1 MYSNQFQI
9 GNDCYL
15 KHTQQKKG
23 VAMISPDGRFL
34 NPLDSVSN
42 SELEQR
48 RLLALAS
55 LGVPEAESIPVFD
68 EAVQT
73 AAHFLKAS
81 ICLLSFVERDR
92 QNFKAT
98 IGLSRI
104 GLMNDLARERQIP
117 REEAFCNSVVERQRV
132 LMIEDATTH
141 PDYENGLL
149 VQRYGIQAYLGVPL
163 CSSDGYCIGTLA
175 VMELEPRQF
184 TQADASILELIAR
197 WSMSEFDR
205 NRLAKQQH
213 NSLPNT
219 NGAGSSEAQS
229 LDPAI
234 QLGDASVANTVKAN
248 LIAQMVQELRTP
260 LTSILGMASVL
271 NREIYGPLTS
281 KQKEYLDIVHTS
293 SQYMLSL
300 VNETVELG
308 ELDAFNRELDLS
320 HVDVEMLCQQS
331 LSTLQEA
338 AKRREQDINLTM
350 EPGQRTWVLDKNKVR
365 QMLYHLV
372 FRVIQASNPGS
383 LIRIHVSRK
392 IHQLNLSIW
401 TSHPWLGEGLPH
413 TEVYNDPYALANGS
427 LDAMVSSSLGSSLQR
442 REMGST
448 ATSLMPQRM
457 NEAVATTTVV
467 EPSPSMEPEQQAR
480 QTRQNLGML
489 LSRTL
494 VEMHGGTL
502 SIQGSLE
509 AGYRY
514 VLSLPYLE
522 KPED

>member
-1 MYSNQFQI
+1 
-9 GNDCYL
+9 
-15 KHTQQKKG
+15 
-23 VAMISPDGRFL
+23 MISPDGRFL
-34 NPLDSVSN
+34 NPLDSISN

-55 LGVPEAESIPVFD
+55 LGVSDAESIPVFD

-81 ICLLSFVERDR
+81 ICLLSFIERDR
-92 QNFKAT
+92 QCFKAT

-104 GLMNDLARERQIP
+104 GLMNDLAASRQIL
-117 REEAFCNSVVERQRV
+117 REESFCNSVVETQRV

-141 PDYENGLL
+141 PDYQNGLL
-149 VQRYGIQAYLGVPL
+149 ARRYGIHAYLGVPL
-163 CSSDGYCIGTLA
+163 FSSEGYCIGTLA
-175 VMELEPRQF
+175 VMDLEPRQF
-184 TQADASILELIAR
+184 TNADASVLELIAR
-197 WSMSEFDR
+197 WSMSEFER
-205 NRLAKQQH
+205 NRLLKNQQ
-213 NSLPNT
+213 NSTVLTDAAT
-219 NGAGSSEAQS
+219 NGVGADSPS
-229 LDPAI
+229 LGLPTQMSDTSI
-234 QLGDASVANTVKAN
+234 ANTVKAN

-271 NREIYGPLTS
+271 NREIYGPLTH

-308 ELDAFNRELDLS
+308 ELDALNQELELT

-331 LSTLQEA
+331 LATLKEA
-338 AKRREQDINLTM
+338 AKRREQDINLTL

-383 LIRIHVSRK
+383 LIRVHVSRK
-392 IHQLNLSIW
+392 IHQLNLSVW

-413 TEVYNDPYALANGS
+413 TEVYSEVHVLSDLS
-427 LDAMVSSSLGSSLQR
+427 LDTALNRTQLGFSTNVGSFGQ
-442 REMGST
+442 EMRT
-448 ATSLMPQRM
+448 VMPQAT
-457 NEAVATTTVV
+457 NGATTTVA
-467 EPSPSMEPEQQAR
+467 EPNVTHDVEQQVR

-494 VEMHGGTL
+494 VEVHGGTL

-514 VLSLPYLE
+514 VLALPHLE
-522 KPED
+522 LED

>member
-1 MYSNQFQI
+1 
-9 GNDCYL
+9 
-15 KHTQQKKG
+15 
-23 VAMISPDGRFL
+23 MISPDDRFL

-55 LGVPEAESIPVFD
+55 LGVSDAESIPVFD

-92 QNFKAT
+92 QCFKAT

-104 GLMNDLARERQIP
+104 GLMNDLAASRQLS
-117 REEAFCNSVVERQRV
+117 REESFCNGVVESQRV
-132 LMIEDATTH
+132 LMIDDAATH
-141 PDYENGLL
+141 PDYQDGVL
-149 VQRYGIQAYLGVPL
+149 VRRYGIHAYLGVPL
-163 CSSDGYCIGTLA
+163 FSADGYCIGTLS

-184 TQADASILELIAR
+184 TPADANVLELIAR
-197 WSMSEFDR
+197 WGMSEFDR
-205 NRLAKQQH
+205 NRLLKQQQDTSTSLVS
-213 NSLPNT
+213 NSANR
-219 NGAGSSEAQS
+219 AASSPS
-229 LDPAI
+229 LDGPI
-234 QLGDASVANTVKAN
+234 QLSDSSVANTVKAN

-308 ELDAFNRELDLS
+308 ELDAFNQELDLA

-350 EPGQRTWVLDKNKVR
+350 EPGERTWVLDKNKVR

-392 IHQLNLSIW
+392 MHQLNLSIW

-413 TEVYNDPYALANGS
+413 AEVYNESHALSEKS
-427 LDAMVSSSLGSSLQR
+427 LDAIFSNTLGQSSGGSAVGAGTMMSVMSQAA
-442 REMGST
+442 MGG
-448 ATSLMPQRM
+448 
-457 NEAVATTTVV
+457 ATTTTKVA
-467 EPSPSMEPEQQAR
+467 EPTTSSDTDQQAS

-514 VLSLPYLE
+514 VLSLPYFE
-522 KPED
+522 KAEE

>member
-1 MYSNQFQI
+1 
-9 GNDCYL
+9 
-15 KHTQQKKG
+15 
-23 VAMISPDGRFL
+23 MISPDDRFL
-34 NPLDSVSN
+34 NPLDSISN

-55 LGVPEAESIPVFD
+55 LDVADDTSIPVFD

-92 QNFKAT
+92 QCFKAT

-104 GLMNDLARERQIP
+104 GLMNDLAASRQLP
-117 REEAFCNSVVERQRV
+117 REESFCNGVVEDQRV
-132 LMIEDATTH
+132 LMIEDATTY
-141 PDYENGLL
+141 PDFENSLL
-149 VQRYGIQAYLGVPL
+149 VRRYGIHAYLGVPL
-163 CSSDGYCIGTLA
+163 FSSEGYCIGTLA

-184 TQADASILELIAR
+184 TDAEAGVLELIAR
-197 WSMSEFDR
+197 WGMSEFER
-205 NRLAKQQH
+205 NRLIKAQQ
-213 NSLPNT
+213 
-219 NGAGSSEAQS
+219 
-229 LDPAI
+229 DPAFPPNAAASGMDSAASSFELPGQI
-234 QLGDASVANTVKAN
+234 GEASVANMVKAN
-248 LIAQMVQELRTP
+248 LIAHMVQDLRTP

-271 NREIYGPLTS
+271 NREIYGPLTH

-308 ELDAFNRELDLS
+308 ELDAFNQDLDLA

-331 LSTLQEA
+331 LTTLQEA
-338 AKRREQDINLTM
+338 AKRRDQDINLTM

-372 FRVIQASNPGS
+372 FRVIQVSNPGS

-392 IHQLNLSIW
+392 LRQLNISLW

-413 TEVYNDPYALANGS
+413 SEIYSEASGLSDSPFDMALSNAELSMSMNGMAS
-427 LDAMVSSSLGSSLQR
+427 GR
-442 REMGST
+442 ST
-448 ATSLMPQRM
+448 GALMPQSM
-457 NEAVATTTVV
+457 NGTTTTTVA
-467 EPSPSMEPEQQAR
+467 EPSPAPDPEQQAR
-480 QTRQNLGML
+480 QNRQNLGML

-502 SIQGSLE
+502 SMQGSLDS
-509 AGYRY
+509 GYRY
-514 VLSLPYLE
+514 VLSLPYLD
-522 KPED
+522 KSED

>member
-1 MYSNQFQI
+1 
-9 GNDCYL
+9 
-15 KHTQQKKG
+15 
-23 VAMISPDGRFL
+23 MISPDGRFL
-34 NPLDSVSN
+34 NPLDSISN

-55 LGVPEAESIPVFD
+55 LGVSDAESIPVFD

-92 QNFKAT
+92 QCFKAT

-104 GLMNDLARERQIP
+104 GLMNDLAASRQIM
-117 REEAFCNSVVERQRV
+117 REESFCNNVVESQRV

-141 PDYENGLL
+141 PDYQNGLL
-149 VQRYGIQAYLGVPL
+149 ARRYGIHAYLGVPL
-163 CSSDGYCIGTLA
+163 FSSEGYCIGTLA
-175 VMELEPRQF
+175 VMDLEPRQF
-184 TQADASILELIAR
+184 TNADASVLELIAR
-197 WSMSEFDR
+197 WSMSEFER
-205 NRLAKQQH
+205 NRLLKKQQ
-213 NSLPNT
+213 NATVLT
-219 NGAGSSEAQS
+219 NGVTNGVEADAPS
-229 LDPAI
+229 GLPMPMSDTAI
-234 QLGDASVANTVKAN
+234 ANTVKAN

-271 NREIYGPLTS
+271 NREIYGPLTH

-308 ELDAFNRELDLS
+308 ELDAFNQELELT

-331 LSTLQEA
+331 LATLKEA
-338 AKRREQDINLTM
+338 AKRREQDINLTL

-392 IHQLNLSIW
+392 IHQLNLSVW

-413 TEVYNDPYALANGS
+413 TEVYSEVHVLSDLSLDTVLSRTQLGFSSNSGS
-427 LDAMVSSSLGSSLQR
+427 LGQ
-442 REMGST
+442 EMGAIRPQATNST
-448 ATSLMPQRM
+448 
-457 NEAVATTTVV
+457 TTTVA
-467 EPSPSMEPEQQAR
+467 EPNATHDAEQQVR

-494 VEMHGGTL
+494 VEIHGGTL

-514 VLSLPYLE
+514 VLALPYLE
-522 KPED
+522 LED

>member
-1 MYSNQFQI
+1 
-9 GNDCYL
+9 
-15 KHTQQKKG
+15 
-23 VAMISPDGRFL
+23 MISPDGRFL
-34 NPLDSVSN
+34 NSLDSISHL
-42 SELEQR
+42 ELEQR

-55 LGVPEAESIPVFD
+55 LGVAEAESIPVFD

-92 QNFKAT
+92 QCFKAT

-104 GLMNDLARERQIP
+104 GLMNDLAMSRQLP
-117 REEAFCNSVVERQRV
+117 REESFCNAVIEYQRV
-132 LMIEDATTH
+132 MVVKDATTH
-141 PDYENGLL
+141 PDYGDKLL
-149 VQRYGIQAYLGVPL
+149 VRRYGIQSYLGVPL
-163 CSSDGYCIGTLA
+163 FSADGYCIGTLA
-175 VMELEPRQF
+175 VLDLEPRQF
-184 TQADASILELIAR
+184 TNADTTVLELIAR

-205 NRLAKQQH
+205 NRLLQKHQDSMLQDKVD
-213 NSLPNT
+213 S
-219 NGAGSSEAQS
+219 NGREKVAPYA
-229 LDPAI
+229 DIPI
-234 QLGDASVANTVKAN
+234 QMNDASMANMVKAN

-271 NREIYGPLTS
+271 NREIYGPLTN

-308 ELDAFNRELDLS
+308 ELDAFNRELELT

-331 LSTLQEA
+331 LVTLREA

-350 EPGQRTWVLDKNKVR
+350 EPGERTWVLDKNKVK
-365 QMLYHLV
+365 QMLYHLT
-372 FRVIQASNPGS
+372 FRVIQASETGS
-383 LIRIHVSRK
+383 LVRIHVSRK
-392 IHQLNLSIW
+392 LHQLNLSIW

-413 TEVYNDPYALANGS
+413 AEVYSDAHTFSESS
-427 LDAMVSSSLGSSLQR
+427 LD
-442 REMGST
+442 
-448 ATSLMPQRM
+448 
-457 NEAVATTTVV
+457 TVFR
-467 EPSPSMEPEQQAR
+467 SPSSGDADSAVSFGRSTDAITAQTAKGLKTAIAETGSARDAEQKAR
-480 QTRQNLGML
+480 QTRQNLSML

-494 VEMHGGTL
+494 VEMHGGSL

-514 VLSLPYLE
+514 VLTLPYLE
-522 KPED
+522 KPDT